1 MLISALFNIH
11 KLRYYPSA
19 IKIMKY
25 WKNTATIDA
34 LVPDLLNTV
43 DATEAEIAVIGSK
56 PIDLS
61 AMPELRGIFKCG
73 VGTDNVPFEEAK
85 ARGVEICMPSEQTK
99 RYIFEETANFAV
111 YLTFRMLFNEIG
123 KVDGWVKQ
131 SRGFLGN
138 KKVLVI
144 GQGNIGAHVTRK
156 LAPSVDVLTF
166 DVLQNPIGE
175 LQSLI
180 AQADVITLHVPLIG
194 ATKGFIDAQKLSWMK
209 DGAALVNT
217 ARGPIVDEDALYTEI
232 ESGRLRA
239 AFDVFWKEPYEGR
252 LKQFHPDCFLMSPHI
267 SSNCENFLGGL
278 ADDFRDFVA
287 KKMAESDEV

>member
-1 MLISALFNIH
+1 MT
-11 KLRYYPSA
+11 
-19 IKIMKY
+19 Y
-25 WKNTATIDA
+25 WKNTATLDK

-43 DATEAEIAVIGSK
+43 DAAEAEIAVIGSK

-61 AMPELRGIFKCG
+61 AMPKLKGIFKCG

-85 ARGVEICMPSEQTK
+85 ERGVEICMPSEQTK

-111 YLTFRMLFNEIG
+111 YLVFRMLFNDIG
-123 KVDGWVKQ
+123 KVGGWVKQ

-138 KKVLVI
+138 KKVLVM

-166 DVLQNPIGE
+166 DVLQNSMDE
-175 LQSLI
+175 LPGLL
-180 AQADVITLHVPLIG
+180 AQADVITLHVPLTE
-194 ATKGFIDAQKLSWMK
+194 ATTDFIDAEKLSWMK

-217 ARGPIVDEDALYTEI
+217 ARGPVVDEDALYAEI

-239 AFDVFWKEPYEGR
+239 AFDVFWKEPYEGK
-252 LKQFHPDCFLMSPHI
+252 LKQFHPERFLMSPHV

-278 ADDFRDFVA
+278 ADDFLAFRA
-287 KKMAESDEV
+287 KLKG